1 MPHQDVG
8 AAFSGRL
15 QQGVQIIDVVLY
27 RGGLGYRVAAAR
39 QEVLW
44 TVARREE
51 GSGTVVGAHP
61 VGLGDRGQHRLLGWV
76 FRCAPRFGA
85 VLGPRDEHYGGR
97 SFALALHI
105 HLATPADV
113 DQAGKVLVMAGVT
126 LTQGALSS
134 GVVVVARAG
143 G

>member
-27 RGGLGYRVAAAR
+27 RGGLVYRVAAAR

-51 GSGTVVGAHP
+51 GSGTVVGAYP
-61 VGLGDRGQHRLLGWV
+61 VGLGDRGQHRLLGW
-76 FRCAPRFGA
+76 FLRCAPRFGA
-85 VLGPRDEHYGGR
+85 VLGPRDEHYGGT
-97 SFALALHI
+97 SFALALHVY
-105 HLATPADV
+105 LAAADI
-113 DQAGKVLVMAGVT
+113 DQAFEVLVVAG
-126 LTQGALSS
+126 
-134 GVVVVARAG
+134 
-143 G
+143 